1 MGDPVTTGILVGAAM
16 GGGSAA
22 IKGQDPLKAALIG
35 GATGGI
41 GGGLAGGFGGASGG
55 MSGSTAP
62 FSLGS
67 ILNGFGTNAAA
78 GGDPAKGLA
87 MNAAALAGSGGGFNP
102 LNGGNYGSVGV
113 PNAGSGY
120 GAGGESL
127 FGFDPSI
134 SGVGQ
139 GVMES
144 LGSAN
149 KFINAYPTT
158 SQIGFSLAKDALTP
172 EQLQY
177 APQGQIQR
185 GQIQPMDYMSLLN
198 PQGQSVMR
206 PQPISLLG

>member
-22 IKGQDPLKAALIG
+22 IKGKDPLKGALIG

-41 GGGLAGGFGGASGG
+41 GGGLAGGFGGAAG
-55 MSGSTAP
+55 A
-62 FSLGS
+62 
-67 ILNGFGTNAAA
+67 GT
-78 GGDPAKGLA
+78 
-87 MNAAALAGSGGGFNP
+87 GGGFT
-102 LNGGNYGSVGV
+102 GGGYGSVGT
-113 PNAGSGY
+113 AGQTAGQAASSGGSY
-120 GAGGESL
+120 IGGGFEPSL
-127 FGFDPSI
+127 GGF
-134 SGVGQ
+134 GQ

-149 KFINAYPTT
+149 KFMNANPTT

-172 EQLQY
+172 EQVQY
-177 APQGQIQR
+177 APAGQIQR